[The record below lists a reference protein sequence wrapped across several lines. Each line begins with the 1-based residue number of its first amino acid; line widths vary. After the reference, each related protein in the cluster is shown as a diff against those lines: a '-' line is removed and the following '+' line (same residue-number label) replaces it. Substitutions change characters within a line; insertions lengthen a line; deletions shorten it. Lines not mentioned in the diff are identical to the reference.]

1 MEFMPNVFVSLV
13 LIVFGVALGFFSP
26 KKKIWW
32 YGYRTSQ
39 SMKSDESYVLANRIS
54 GRIMLALGI
63 VFFIASIFL
72 ESKLMGMIM
81 IAGVVFLF
89 LFTEWKLYQFHKD
102 KD

>member
-1 MEFMPNVFVSLV
+1 MEFMPYVFVSLL

-32 YGYRTSQ
+32 YGYRTPQ

-63 VFFIASIFL
+63 VFFIASTFL
-72 ESKLMGMIM
+72 ESKFMGMIM
-81 IAGVVFLF
+81 IPGAVLMFLY
-89 LFTEWKLYQFHKD
+89 TEWRLYQFHKD

>member
-1 MEFMPNVFVSLV
+1 MEFMPYVFVSLL

-32 YGYRTSQ
+32 YGYRTPQ

-81 IAGVVFLF
+81 IAGVGFLF
-89 LFTEWKLYQFHKD
+89 LLTEWRLYQFHKD

>member
-1 MEFMPNVFVSLV
+1 
-13 LIVFGVALGFFSP
+13 
-26 KKKIWW
+26 
-32 YGYRTSQ
+32 
-39 SMKSDESYVLANRIS
+39 MKSDESYVLANRVS

-81 IAGVVFLF
+81 IAGFGFLF
-89 LFTEWKLYQFHKD
+89 LFSEWKLFQFHKD